1 MLSDNQNMVMPV
13 SPMCGNG
20 GNGGF
25 GDGFGGWFVILFL
38 FALMGGWGNGF
49 GGGFG
54 GNEGVLPYM
63 WNTATQ
69 NDVNRGFDTASIS
82 SQLSGIQTSISNG
95 FATSEISDCNRAM
108 DAMQTAYSNQIASMN
123 QRFADSQALTSQLN
137 GIAMNLQNCCCEN
150 RANIG
155 DLKYTIAT
163 ENCADRAAISDGVRN
178 IIANN
183 TANMQAILDKLC
195 ALELDGFKR
204 ENDNLRTQLNMA
216 TLNASQTAQTAQ
228 LIQSQNNVVDNLYT
242 RLSNCPV
249 PAVPVYGKT
258 NIFSC
263 SNGGCGCGM

>member
-1 MLSDNQNMVMPV
+1 MLSDTNSIVMPV
-13 SPMCGNG
+13 SPMCNG
-20 GNGGF
+20 GGF
-25 GDGFGGWFVILFL
+25 GDGFGNSGWFIILFL

-69 NDVNRGFDTASIS
+69 NDVNRGFDTASIA
-82 SQLSGIQTSISNG
+82 SQLSGIQSSITNG
-95 FATSEISDCNRAM
+95 FASSEVSECNRAM
-108 DAMQTAYSNQIASMN
+108 GAMQTAYTNQIASMN
-123 QRFADSQALTSQLN
+123 QRFADNQALSGQLN
-137 GIAMNLQNCCCEN
+137 TLAMSLQNCCAEN
-150 RANIG
+150 RSNIA

-163 ENCADRAAISDGVRN
+163 ENCADRAAVTDGVRD
-178 IIANN
+178 IISSN
-183 TANMQAILDKLC
+183 TANTQAILDKLC
-195 ALELDGFKR
+195 ALELDNFKR
-204 ENDNLRTQLNMA
+204 ENENLRTQLNMA
-216 TLNASQTAQTAQ
+216 NLTASQTAQTAQ
-228 LIQSQNNVVDNLYT
+228 LLQGQNLAVDNLYT

>member
-1 MLSDNQNMVMPV
+1 MLTDTNSMVMPV
-13 SPMCGNG
+13 SPMYG

-25 GDGFGGWFVILFL
+25 GSGFGSDGWWIILFL

-69 NDVNRGFDTASIS
+69 NDVNRGFDTAGIS
-82 SQLSGIQTSISNG
+82 SQLSGIQSSLTNG
-95 FATSEISDCNRAM
+95 FATSEVSDCNRAM
-108 DAMQTAYSNQIASMN
+108 DAMQTAYTNQIASMN
-123 QRFADSQALTSQLN
+123 QRFADSQALNASLTGIQSQL
-137 GIAMNLQNCCCEN
+137 AQCCCDN
-150 RANIG
+150 RLAVAQTQA
-155 DLKYTIAT
+155 LVQS
-163 ENCADRAAISDGVRN
+163 ENCADRAAFADGLRDVIDAGNRN
-178 IIANN
+178 S
-183 TANMQAILDKLC
+183 QLILDKLC
-195 ALELDGFKR
+195 TLELDGFKR
-204 ENDNLRTQLNMA
+204 ENENLRTQLNMA
-216 TLNASQTAQTAQ
+216 TLNASQIAQTAQ
-228 LIQSQNNVVDNLYT
+228 LLQGQNSAVDNLYS

>member
-1 MLSDNQNMVMPV
+1 MLSDNNNLVMPV

-20 GNGGF
+20 GGFGF
-25 GDGFGGWFVILFL
+25 GDGSSGWFIILFL

-54 GNEGVLPYM
+54 GNDAVLPYM

-69 NDVNRGFDTASIS
+69 NDVNRGFDTAGIA
-82 SQLSGIQTSISNG
+82 SQLSGIQTSITNG
-95 FATSEISDCNRAM
+95 FASSEVSDCNRAM
-108 DAMQTAYSNQIASMN
+108 DAMQTAYTNQIASMN
-123 QRFADSQALTSQLN
+123 QRFADSQALSGQLN
-137 GIAMNLQNCCCEN
+137 TLAMGLQNCCCEN
-150 RANIG
+150 RSNIA
-155 DLKYTIAT
+155 DLKYVIAT
-163 ENCADRAAISDGVRN
+163 ENCADRAAVTEGVRD
-178 IIANN
+178 IISSN
-183 TANMQAILDKLC
+183 TANTQAILDKLC

-204 ENDNLRTQLNMA
+204 ENESLRTQLNMA

-228 LIQSQNNVVDNLYT
+228 LLQGQNSAVDNLYL